1 MTEDRPTKKKF
12 DCVKFM
18 RETRAR
24 SAARAAHMRTDERI
38 EWFNTRR
45 YDDPVL
51 EEMAAR
57 FRQSIQARETD
68 SRED

>member
-1 MTEDRPTKKKF
+1 MTEARPTKKKF

-18 RETRAR
+18 REARAR
-24 SAARAAHMRTDERI
+24 IDAETAHMTPDERV
-38 EWFNTRR
+38 EWFNSKR

-57 FRQSIQARETD
+57 LRQSTQARATD

>member
-1 MTEDRPTKKKF
+1 MTEDRPAKKKF

-18 RETRAR
+18 REARAR
-24 SAARAAHMRTDERI
+24 SAAKTAHMTTDERI

-51 EEMAAR
+51 EELAAR
-57 FRQSIQARETD
+57 LRQLAQAEPTGNRD
-68 SRED
+68 G

>member
-1 MTEDRPTKKKF
+1 MTEDRPTRKEF

-18 RETRAR
+18 REARAR
-24 SAARAAHMRTDERI
+24 SAAKTAHMTTDQRI

-51 EEMAAR
+51 EELAAR
-57 FRQSIQARETD
+57 LRQSIQDRETD
-68 SRED
+68 SCED